1 MGKNTN
7 AFKQLLSLVI
17 GVIRMLKTMSRLVP
31 ESEIPALRNSPISI
45 HLLLLLL
52 LSCALFMTGCSFLT
66 DFVVVNNSDRP
77 IEVRYRIRN
86 SPSNLMLVC
95 GTPAV
100 TTSRQLKASDEKWE
114 DLSVSQYQ
122 VNPENRLITVPLMP
136 EQALR
141 ITSNRSAENRDWEI
155 RQSEQF
161 CADQIELLGAYGDI
175 RLQGAQVYAGFSP
188 VSKGLRTLTYQR

>member
-1 MGKNTN
+1 
-7 AFKQLLSLVI
+7 
-17 GVIRMLKTMSRLVP
+17 MSRTTAP
-31 ESEIPALRNSPISI
+31 ESEISGLRNGRISI
-45 HLLLLLL
+45 HLVLLLL
-52 LSCALFMTGCSFLT
+52 LSGAVFMVGCSFVT
-66 DFVVVNNSDRP
+66 NFVVVNNCDRP

-95 GTPAV
+95 GTPEV
-100 TTSRQLKASDEKWE
+100 TTSRQLNAGDEKWE

-141 ITSNRSAENRDWEI
+141 ITINRSPANREAEI

-175 RLQGAQVYAGFSP
+175 RLQGPQVFAGFSP
-188 VSKGLRTLTYQR
+188 VSKGLRILTYRR